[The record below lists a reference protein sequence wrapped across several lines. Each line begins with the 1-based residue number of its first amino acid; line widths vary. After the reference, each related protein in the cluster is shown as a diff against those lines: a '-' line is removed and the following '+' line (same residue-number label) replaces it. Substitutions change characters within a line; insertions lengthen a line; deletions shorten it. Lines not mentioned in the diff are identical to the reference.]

1 MEEQQNVNT
10 KNEEKF
16 NAAAKAIKTAAEMIH
31 CYNIFKGKTKKID
44 DILCIEDKEILWQT
58 LQEYLQEYG
67 SFINNTTAIT
77 GIYTYQVSIEQYNA
91 MTVID
96 IKLQLE
102 QLKHIVV
109 AKEILQ
115 SIYQK
120 SFKECLKKILQG
132 TGLFSKKELD
142 IAF

>member
-58 LQEYLQEYG
+58 LQEYLKEYG
-67 SFINNTTAIT
+67 TFINNTTAIT
-77 GIYTYQVSIEQYNA
+77 GFYIYQVSVEQYNA
-91 MTVID
+91 MTIAD

-102 QLKHIVV
+102 QLKNIVI
-109 AKEILQ
+109 AKEILH
-115 SIYQK
+115 SVYQK

>member
-31 CYNIFKGKTKKID
+31 CYYIFKGKTKKID

-67 SFINNTTAIT
+67 SFIQSQLCRHA
-77 GIYTYQVSIEQYNA
+77 SI
-91 MTVID
+91 
-96 IKLQLE
+96 
-102 QLKHIVV
+102 
-109 AKEILQ
+109 
-115 SIYQK
+115 
-120 SFKECLKKILQG
+120 
-132 TGLFSKKELD
+132 
-142 IAF
+142 